1 MRRLSCNNENQ
12 SRSLGK
18 IRWHI
23 RAMRKQ
29 ILTTALLFLLPL
41 AVNAEEKRVYK
52 WTDSDGQVHY
62 GDSIPVEYA
71 EFPKEVLNDHGVT
84 VENLAGKK
92 TEEQLA
98 EEQRE
103 NERRVAQELQQRADQ
118 ALLATYLTVEEILMH
133 RDRRV
138 ELFQAQ
144 SRVTELY
151 LTNLARRLVTL
162 RNEAA
167 NYKPYN
173 EDSEAP
179 MIPEQLADQLHQT
192 KETIDRHQRNLK
204 KFQTDEQQ
212 IIARFAG
219 DISRFK
225 ILKGIGQE

>member
-1 MRRLSCNNENQ
+1 
-12 SRSLGK
+12 
-18 IRWHI
+18 
-23 RAMRKQ
+23 MRKQ

-41 AVNAEEKRVYK
+41 AVNADEQRVYR
-52 WTDSDGQVHY
+52 WIDAEGQVHY

-71 EFPKEVLNDHGVT
+71 EYPKDVLNEHGVT
-84 VENLAGKK
+84 VDNLEGKK
-92 TEEQLA
+92 TAEQL
-98 EEQRE
+98 EQDRIE

-151 LTNLARRLVTL
+151 LSNLARRLETL
-162 RNEAA
+162 REEAA
-167 NYKPYN
+167 NHKPYN
-173 EDSEAP
+173 EDPDAP
-179 MIPEQLADQLHQT
+179 MIPQKLADQLQHT

-204 KFQTDEQQ
+204 KFQSDEQQ

-225 ILKGIGQE
+225 ILKGIGRE